1 LVVFPCVSPAQLGA
15 KPLSFNGLQATVAK
29 MTSRISATTL
39 LASVE
44 PCSAPVAAPL
54 RDFFALGHHAARQRG
69 AMFSTSRRASTRSL
83 RLGPPRCSPA
93 WSHVQHQPPCLYA
106 ISSSSAT
113 TLLASVEPCSSPAG
127 EPLRDFFALGH
138 HAARQRGAMF
148 ITSRRASTRFL
159 RLGPPRCSPAWSHV
173 HHQSPRLYAISSPWA
188 TTLLAS
194 VEPCSAPVA
203 VPLRDFFALG
213 HHAACQRGAM
223 FRTRHRPAPCFPYLE
238 HRPTLASSVVAK
250 NRNSGTALVLN
261 IAPRWRAAWWRRIG
275 IRGQLW
281 F

>member
-1 LVVFPCVSPAQLGA
+1 MESTTYGTRTTDEQPAEKRGQAARVGRFSLRFSRPAWSQASFFQWAASNGSQNDFP
-15 KPLSFNGLQATVAK
+15 
-29 MTSRISATTL
+29 
-39 LASVE
+39 
-44 PCSAPVAAPL
+44 
-54 RDFFALGHHAARQRG
+54 DFGHHAARQRG

-83 RLGPPRCSPA
+83 PLPPPRCLPA
-93 WSHVQHQPPCLYA
+93 WSHVHHQPASLYA
-106 ISSSSAT
+106 ISSPWAT